1 MLLNYIAILITLFS
15 FVAYNPSSEQ
25 NIFISVDHFFF
36 SKHPSHYSRHL
47 KLINQNEN
55 YYPICC
61 GVRAPRSLPFCRSS
75 FDFLSFLYCLS
86 FFHWRLMIIPLVSS
100 NFQNYEWTTFLL
112 RTIQGISEFN
122 ITRSTAL
129 CLFVLFIFLFAF
141 FALFYRRFSSF
152 HRMWFVVM
160 YDSCILLCA
169 IYIFISREWCTKMSY
184 LCRIHFII
192 ILK

>member
-15 FVAYNPSSEQ
+15 FVTYNPSSEQ

-47 KLINQNEN
+47 KLISQNEN

-61 GVRAPRSLPFCRSS
+61 GARVPRSLPFCRSS
-75 FDFLSFLYCLS
+75 FGFLSVLYSLP

-112 RTIQGISEFN
+112 RTIQGISELN

-129 CLFVLFIFLFAF
+129 CVFLCC
-141 FALFYRRFSSF
+141 LSF
-152 HRMWFVVM
+152 CLHFLHYFTEDFQVFTE
-160 YDSCILLCA
+160 CGLL
-169 IYIFISREWCTKMSY
+169 
-184 LCRIHFII
+184 
-192 ILK
+192 